1 MPGNLSSP
9 LTVSLAEK
17 YLADRGL
24 PLPIA
29 QVNGVEIDLHPDR
42 AKIEERLG
50 AGCIAVWTFA
60 AEVLWFPLY
69 NKKRERVSWL
79 ARGLPTIGGNPKFVC
94 PTKSSGLPTG
104 LPYIPIRV
112 WHEIGKPSKP
122 INSLVIT
129 EGPVKSLILVEA
141 GTIAIGL
148 NGVFGAHEEAPDKKL
163 VLRNDLIELGMRGRK
178 VFLCFDSD
186 ASLNPEVRRAEIRL
200 WFLLRAAGAEVFR
213 LTSWDESD
221 GRGVDDYL
229 VNATKE
235 DHSMSRESIVAM
247 LLKDAQPVLVQREME
262 NRRFVVSYSKH

>member
-112 WHEIGKPSKP
+112 WHEIGKPSRP
-122 INSLVIT
+122 IHPAHL
-129 EGPVKSLILVEA
+129 EGKSVS
-141 GTIAIGL
+141 
-148 NGVFGAHEEAPDKKL
+148 GASSCAPKTQ
-163 VLRNDLIELGMRGRK
+163 
-178 VFLCFDSD
+178 S
-186 ASLNPEVRRAEIRL
+186 
-200 WFLLRAAGAEVFR
+200 
-213 LTSWDESD
+213 
-221 GRGVDDYL
+221 
-229 VNATKE
+229 
-235 DHSMSRESIVAM
+235 
-247 LLKDAQPVLVQREME
+247 
-262 NRRFVVSYSKH
+262 